1 MSTDATD
8 VDHCEVAFNADDG
21 FEFFGGTV
29 NVKYLSALFVGDYS
43 FAAAEPATAQH
54 AAIAS
59 SLALSTTVANPVA
72 TPSPSPT
79 PLQPV
84 AVAIPTAFSIA
95 ITTTATAAFTASA
108 IASAIDASTVTFT
121 TISTAQC
128 AHHCANAGEA
138 YCSSLSTPGPCPV
151 TSNSRVCVVTLMHNA
166 TNWHSMLILINSLYD
181 LLLLQATVLLRCGA
195 ATLAAATLAA
205 TALAAAIAAI
215 AAIAAAAAVAA
226 APVAAA
232 LAAVAAAE
240 RLDGSGLAVCVALL
254 V

>member
-1 MSTDATD
+1 MQPMSTDATD
-8 VDHCEVAFNADDG
+8 VDHCVVAFNADDG

-95 ITTTATAAFTASA
+95 ITTTTTAAFTASA

-121 TISTAQC
+121 TISTA
-128 AHHCANAGEA
+128 H
-138 YCSSLSTPGPCPV
+138 TPGPCPV